1 MNYFLDAQLMSKYR
15 LQNPQSIM
23 ADEKLPKFMQFAMGD
38 NSKEVMNI
46 AKQIHPPRRIT
57 DKLLQ

>member
-23 ADEKLPKFMQFAMGD
+23 ADEKLPKFMQYAVGD
-38 NSKEVMNI
+38 NSKEVMNMI
-46 AKQIHPPRRIT
+46 FERWRFSTSQ
-57 DKLLQ
+57 LN